1 MANPAVTPVGT
12 VLMYAGRTDGAG
24 VLNLITAG
32 WILCDGSVYPNSQ
45 FPDLFNVIADSYG
58 GSQAGFAVPSYK
70 GMFQRGLDGTDPQQ
84 RDPDAG
90 ARLAPRGDLSNSGN
104 SGNNVGSVQMDEMAG
119 HGHVY
124 NVYTSYIKSSH
135 TLGNQ
140 CLSGQETSYTA
151 ATGGTETR
159 PVNQYVDF
167 IIKAVSSPDVVPIGA
182 VLPFASDVTDTT
194 GSTLPALEAAGWL
207 ACNGGKQLV
216 SDFQALYTTISDMF
230 GADDQASFRVPDFR
244 GKFLRGVVGQL
255 LPGQQSMDPDYL
267 TRTAPQPGLTFPGNT
282 GNQVGSMEPT
292 QVANHTHSY
301 TYNNDYWS
309 TAATA
314 IGPHAET
321 NAGQTWTSASNSAV
335 IECRPINSNVNYLI
349 RAASA

>member
-1 MANPAVTPVGT
+1 MTTPAATPVGT

-45 FPDLFNVIADSYG
+45 FPDLFNVIADAYG
-58 GSQAGFAVPSYK
+58 GSDAGFAVPSYK
-70 GMFQRGLDGTDPQQ
+70 GIFLRGLDGTDPQE

-90 ARLAPRGDLSNSGN
+90 SRVAPRADLPNAGN
-104 SGNNVGSVQMDEMAG
+104 SGNTVGSVQMDEMAG
-119 HGHVY
+119 HGHGY
-124 NVYTSYIKSSH
+124 NYYTDYLKSSH

-140 CLSGQETSYTA
+140 CLSGQETSNMA

-167 IIKAVSSPDVVPIGA
+167 IIKAVSSPDRVPIGA
-182 VLPFASDVTDTT
+182 VLPYAGEVSTQ
-194 GSTLPALEAAGWL
+194 TLPALEAAGWL
-207 ACNGGKQLV
+207 ACNGAKQVV
-216 SDFQALYTTISDMF
+216 SNFQLLYTTISNMF

-255 LPGQQSMDPDYL
+255 LPGQPSMDPDYL
-267 TRTAPQPGLTFPGNT
+267 TRTAPQPGLAFPGNT

-292 QVANHTHSY
+292 QFATHAHSY
-301 TYNNDYWS
+301 AYNNDYWS

-314 IGPHAET
+314 IGDHAET
-321 NAGQTWTSASNSAV
+321 NAGQTWTSVSNSDV
-335 IECRPINSNVNYLI
+335 TESRPINVNINYLI